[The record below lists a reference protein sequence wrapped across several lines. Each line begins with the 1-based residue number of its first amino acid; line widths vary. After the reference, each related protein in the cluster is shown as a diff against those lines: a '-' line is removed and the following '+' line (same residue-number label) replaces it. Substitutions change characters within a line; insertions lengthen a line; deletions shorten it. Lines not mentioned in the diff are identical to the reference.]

1 MLIFQ
6 GPRGPKGVPV
16 SICFNMYYYTVIISQ
31 EFSHGSGMEHFGWA
45 LSFCSNLIF
54 QGEPGPKG
62 EKVKIAA
69 NFIIICEMPLEDY
82 V

>member
-1 MLIFQ
+1 
-6 GPRGPKGVPV
+6 
-16 SICFNMYYYTVIISQ
+16 MYYYTVIISQ

-62 EKVKIAA
+62 EKVKSCMKSIKIAA
-69 NFIIICEMPLEDY
+69 NFLMICEMALEDC

>member
-1 MLIFQ
+1 
-6 GPRGPKGVPV
+6 
-16 SICFNMYYYTVIISQ
+16 MYYYIVIISQ
-31 EFSHGSGMEHFGWA
+31 EFSHGSGMLCMNYILDGL

-62 EKVKIAA
+62 EKVKSCMKCIKIAA
-69 NFIIICEMPLEDY
+69 NFLMICEMALEDC